1 MKRLVKMTPQR
12 KLRNLPA
19 DKKGRHPPSGDKR
32 GRHLLK
38 LKKEADIIFK
48 LTKEADILL
57 QVTKEKSSSLQKRNP
72 HAYKREILMLS
83 NEADRIPKLTIRNS
97 S

>member
-38 LKKEADIIFK
+38 LK
-48 LTKEADILL
+48 KEADILL